1 MSELMGLIEGIYDA
15 KAEGF
20 LPGGIS
26 IHNAFI
32 PHGPDAAAYESATQA
47 DLVPVKGPDSL
58 AVMWESR
65 YRWAPTSWA
74 MALPELQGDYPDRW
88 AGLHREYN

>member
-32 PHGPDAAAYESATQA
+32 PHGPDSRGLRVRDSGRFSSSERPRLPRSNVGISLPVGPH
-47 DLVPVKGPDSL
+47 LVG
-58 AVMWESR
+58 
-65 YRWAPTSWA
+65 Y
-74 MALPELQGDYPDRW
+74 
-88 AGLHREYN
+88 GLTGITR